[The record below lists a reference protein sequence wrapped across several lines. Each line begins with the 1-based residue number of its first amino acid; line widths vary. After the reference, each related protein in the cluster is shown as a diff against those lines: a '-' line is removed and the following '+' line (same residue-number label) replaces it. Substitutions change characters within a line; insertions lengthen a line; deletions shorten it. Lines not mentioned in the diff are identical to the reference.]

1 MSCHHGIQH
10 LNRATVR
17 VLNTVVH
24 GLEKVQQDPGD
35 ETSPYVPKGTSPRP
49 QSKRYAFVGGVST
62 LGAYESVRT
71 HSKTKR
77 PTANGLA
84 TEITENG
91 NGGKDVTATAN
102 GYGLATEITE
112 NGNGNGGKDVTAT
125 ANGQRPTARTQRTA
139 TATATAFLPRKA
151 RKARKLTATR
161 VLFCAYKRRGA

>member
-1 MSCHHGIQH
+1 
-10 LNRATVR
+10 

-125 ANGQRPTARTQRTA
+125 ANGNGQRPTANGENTEDGNGNGNGIFT
-139 TATATAFLPRKA
+139 TESTEGTEINGNESF
-151 RKARKLTATR
+151 
-161 VLFCAYKRRGA
+161 VLRL